1 MVGVLRSAACLLA
14 LALFLG
20 CAARRVDPDE
30 PHHLVGD
37 GFRNPHAPRDSLGI
51 GQLLR
56 WRLGAYDETRTLV
69 RPPPGFRFPAP
80 PAELDPAQPRV
91 TWINHSTFLVETG
104 SVRLL
109 TDPVWS
115 DRVSPVAWA
124 GPRRRHSVPL
134 SLDQVGRVDLVLIS
148 HNHYDHLDRDTVHR
162 LGDRV
167 RWFVPLGVAAWLR
180 GEGVH
185 RVEELDWWQ
194 SSEFGP
200 DVGITAVPA
209 QHFSMRSPFDLDD
222 TLWTGWVVTL
232 RGQAGPRKTVYFA
245 GDTGHNPID
254 FREIGRRF
262 GPMDLSLI
270 PIGAYLP
277 RRIMHARH
285 VSPREAVAIH
295 RDVRSR
301 LSIGMHWRTFRQTD
315 EPLDQPPFD
324 LWLALEEAGIAPE
337 AFRVLAPGQ
346 TIDF

>member
-1 MVGVLRSAACLLA
+1 M
-14 LALFLG
+14 
-20 CAARRVDPDE
+20 
-30 PHHLVGD
+30 
-37 GFRNPHAPRDSLGI
+37 
-51 GQLLR
+51 
-56 WRLGAYDETRTLV
+56 
-69 RPPPGFRFPAP
+69 
-80 PAELDPAQPRV
+80 
-91 TWINHSTFLVETG
+91 G

-115 DRVSPVAWA
+115 ERASPVPWA

-134 SLDQVGRVDLVLIS
+134 SLDQVGRIDLVLIS
-148 HNHYDHLDRDTVHR
+148 HNHYDHLDRDTVRR

-167 RWFVPLGVAAWLR
+167 RWFVPLGIAAWLR
-180 GEGVH
+180 GEGIH

-200 DVGITAVPA
+200 DVRITAVPA

-232 RGQAGPRKTVYFA
+232 RGEGGTRKTVYFA
-245 GDTGHNPID
+245 GDTGHNSTD

-262 GPMDLSLI
+262 GPVDLSLI

-301 LSIGMHWRTFRQTD
+301 LSVGMHWKTFRQTD

-324 LWLALEEAGIAPE
+324 LWRALEEQGIPPP
-337 AFRVLAPGQ
+337 AFRVLEPGQ
-346 TIDF
+346 TINF